1 MRVELIVVIVSL
13 PFARIEHWKTL
24 LKARAIENQCYVAE
38 VNRIWDNSKLK
49 YNGFSS
55 IYDPMGYEVISS
67 EDNETILSADIS
79 IDTVKELQSKLPI
92 LDDIFLI

>member
-1 MRVELIVVIVSL
+1 
-13 PFARIEHWKTL
+13 
-24 LKARAIENQCYVAE
+24 
-38 VNRIWDNSKLK
+38 
-49 YNGFSS
+49 
-55 IYDPMGYEVISS
+55 MGYEVISS